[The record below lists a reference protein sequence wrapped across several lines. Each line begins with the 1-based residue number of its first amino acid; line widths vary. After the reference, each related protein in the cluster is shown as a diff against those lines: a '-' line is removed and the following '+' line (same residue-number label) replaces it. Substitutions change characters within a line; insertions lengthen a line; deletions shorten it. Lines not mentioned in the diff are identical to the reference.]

1 MKFMIKNVIQSIF
14 SRACKSRFL
23 ARIIFGLDFQPVG
36 KDDYY
41 FDVTTLALIRRA
53 GRSISRSS
61 RVVDMGAGA
70 VSVIGLTLWKRL
82 GCNVIASDI
91 NPDIVALAQANIDR
105 NKAPIRVINSS
116 FFDNIDEDFDT
127 VIFNPPYLP
136 RKTGLSRHSSE
147 KRRSQWD
154 GGSDGT
160 EVIENFLDAFQK
172 LDHQADAYMGMNFW
186 HIPREKLIGILD
198 SRKAILVKEIYRH
211 PILPVDVYILCT
223 RP

>member
-14 SRACKSRFL
+14 SRDCKSRFL
-23 ARIIFGLDFQPVG
+23 ARIIFRVDFQPIG

-41 FDVTTLALIRRA
+41 FDVTTLALIGRA

-61 RVVDMGAGA
+61 RVVDMGTGA

-82 GCNVIASDI
+82 GCRVIASDI
-91 NPDIVALAQANIDR
+91 NPEIVALAQANIDR
-105 NKAPIRVINSS
+105 NKAPIRTVNSS

-136 RKTGLSRHSSE
+136 RKTGLLCHSSK

-172 LDHQADAYMGMNFW
+172 LDHQVDAYMGMNFW

-198 SRKAILVKEIYRH
+198 SRRAILVKEIYRH
-211 PILPVDVYILCT
+211 PILPVDVYILRR